1 VVFKSGKFQLGMGI
15 FDKERKE
22 ELKAKFEARLNET
35 SDIQEKAQGLVG
47 KFKGGYAKSKDFA
60 QLAMSG
66 EYPEVTPQRL
76 FSAVLIASADLKYG
90 IDSIDKNS
98 HSVTLQT
105 YNGEKFWDGRLS
117 CFVIAYGDGAR
128 VSVTGSAEQGATVS
142 GKITLSP
149 LTAMTQMASEG
160 GALQAQSKLK
170 FAIAKQVPLTPE
182 PPQSAVESVSPSSH
196 QDIPTQLKQLKDLLD
211 AGVLSQEEFEKAK
224 TKLLG

>member
-1 VVFKSGKFQLGMGI
+1 VISKRIRFELDMGL

-22 ELKAKFEARLNET
+22 ELKAKLEARLNEK
-35 SDIQEKAQGLVG
+35 SDLQEKAQGVVG
-47 KFKGGYAKSKDFA
+47 KFKESAAKSRDLMK
-60 QLAMSG
+60 LAMSG

-76 FSAVLIASADLKYG
+76 FSAVLIAAADLKYG

-98 HSVTLQT
+98 HSVTFQT
-105 YNGEKFWDGRLS
+105 YKGEKFWDGRLS
-117 CFVIAYGDGAR
+117 CFVLAYGDGAR
-128 VSVTGSAEQGATVS
+128 VSVTGTAEQGATTS

-160 GALQAQSKLK
+160 GAHQAQSKLK

-182 PPQSAVESVSPSSH
+182 PPQTNQDSASTYSH
-196 QDIPTQLKQLKDLLD
+196 QDIPTQLKQLKDLMD

-224 TKLLG
+224 NKLLG

>member
-1 VVFKSGKFQLGMGI
+1 MVFKSGKFQLGMGI